1 MIRPRTRKGPCLI
14 RCKSWSLIIINH
26 HHARLVASRCEPART
41 VLVSSPVVTPATAPP
56 PPPPPLVVYS
66 CARVWAEKQDRH
78 FTRGSRRTR
87 WLYAYVALVRYAA
100 TTAAVSSTCGCGY
113 VRTSTPTRA
122 GECGAKPCHGL
133 QKKRRLKLARP
144 VALPTTLA
152 GRL

>member
-41 VLVSSPVVTPATAPP
+41 VLVSSPVVTPATAP